1 MEIAWGLVGA
11 LTGSIAT
18 LIVALI
24 VTTRNGKPHSNP
36 RDPAAV
42 KAGDM
47 ATLYWQSEFRTI
59 IWDELRLFRL
69 EFMEALGKRLG
80 KD

>member
-18 LIVALI
+18 LIGALI
-24 VTTRNGKPHSNP
+24 VSRNGKPHSNP

-47 ATLYWQSEFRTI
+47 ATLYWQGEFRSI
-59 IWDELRLFRL
+59 IRDELRLFRF